1 MKKLRLHR
9 GFMLI
14 EMMLVLSL
22 LAIFA
27 LAATRLMVLCI
38 RVPKQVGQKRDQI
51 VRFDLAMGRLRQ
63 DIWRASALRCI
74 DVHTLQI
81 QSPGDPDVTWEARN
95 GQISRSAGNSSIKEQ
110 WSLGAD
116 VSFVSRS
123 AGAEVDIREPTG
135 ALDQINMSSQ
145 AMLLEGQS
153 K

>member
-1 MKKLRLHR
+1 MKKLRAHR

-14 EMMLVLSL
+14 EMMIVLSL

-27 LAATRLMVLCI
+27 VAATRLMVLCI

-63 DIWRASALRCI
+63 DIWRASTLRCI
-74 DVHTLQI
+74 DAHTLQI
-81 QSPGDPDVTWEARN
+81 QSPGDPEVTWEAYD
-95 GQISRSAGNSSIKEQ
+95 GQISRSAAHSSTKEQ
-110 WSLGAD
+110 WNLGAD

-123 AGAEVDIREPTG
+123 AGVEVDIQEPTG
-135 ALDQINMSSQ
+135 VLDQIDMSSQ

>member
-1 MKKLRLHR
+1 MKKLWSHR

-14 EMMLVLSL
+14 EMMIVLSL
-22 LAIFA
+22 LTIFA
-27 LAATRLMVLCI
+27 VAATRLMVLCI

-63 DIWRASALRCI
+63 DIWRANSLRCV
-74 DVHTLQI
+74 DAHRLQI
-81 QSPGDPDVTWEARN
+81 QSPGDPDVTWEVRN
-95 GQISRSAGNSSIKEQ
+95 GQISRSAAHSSTQEQ
-110 WSLGAD
+110 WNLGAE
-116 VSFVSRS
+116 VSFISRS

-135 ALDQINMSSQ
+135 AIDQIDMSSQ

>member
-1 MKKLRLHR
+1 MKKLRSHR

-14 EMMLVLSL
+14 EMMIVLSL

-27 LAATRLMVLCI
+27 VAATQLMVLCI

-63 DIWRASALRCI
+63 DIWRANSLRCI
-74 DVHTLQI
+74 DAHTLQI
-81 QSPGDPDVTWEARN
+81 QSPGDQDVSWEARN
-95 GQISRSAGNSSIKEQ
+95 GQISRSAGHSSTKER

-116 VSFVSRS
+116 VSFVSRPS
-123 AGAEVDIREPTG
+123 GAEVDVREPTG
-135 ALDQINMSSQ
+135 ALDQIDMSSQ